1 MSNKDEFDSWA
12 ESYDNSLVNP
22 KGYPFEG
29 YREVLGFISN
39 TVNASRKSDILDIG
53 VGTGNLSV
61 LLYEKGAR
69 IDGVD
74 FSTKMLEK
82 AKEKMLAGN
91 FYLFDFSHGLPPKLL
106 SKKYNYIVSS
116 YAFHHLSDSAK
127 LDFILMLKD
136 LLKENGKIIIGDIS
150 FLNRRSLYECRRAS
164 GESWDNDE
172 YFVIAESF
180 VPLLKSSGMD
190 VNYTQISFCA
200 GVLEI
205 QPYNPR

>member
-12 ESYDNSLVNP
+12 ESYDDSLVNA

-29 YREVLGFISN
+29 YNKVLSYIDNS
-39 TVNASRKSDILDIG
+39 VSVSRKTDILDIG
-53 VGTGNLSV
+53 AGTGNLSF

-91 FYLFDFSHGLPPKLL
+91 FYIFDFSHGLPPKLL
-106 SKKYNYIVSS
+106 NKKYNYIVSS
-116 YAFHHLSDSAK
+116 YAFHHLDDNAK
-127 LDFILMLKD
+127 LNFILTLKD
-136 LLKENGKIIIGDIS
+136 LLKEKGKIDEAIKEYEKTLDS
-150 FLNRRSLYECRRAS
+150 KRSLYECRKAS

-172 YFVIAESF
+172 YFVIADSF
-180 VPLLKSSGMD
+180 IPLLKSSGLD
-190 VNYTQISFCA
+190 VKYTQISFCA
-200 GVLEI
+200 GVMEI
-205 QPYNPR
+205 S

>member
-1 MSNKDEFDSWA
+1 MSKEDEFDSWA
-12 ESYDNSLVNP
+12 ESYDDSLVNP

-29 YREVLGFISN
+29 YRKVLGFISN
-39 TVNASRKSDILDIG
+39 SINASRKTDILDIG
-53 VGTGNLSV
+53 VGTGNLAA

-74 FSTKMLEK
+74 FSSKMLEK
-82 AKEKMLAGN
+82 AKEKMLGGN
-91 FYLFDFSHGLPPKLL
+91 FYLFDFSRGLPSKLL

-116 YAFHHLSDSAK
+116 YAFHHLNDNTK
-127 LDFILMLKD
+127 LNLILTLKD

-164 GESWDNDE
+164 GESWDRDE
-172 YFVIAESF
+172 YYVIAESF
-180 VPLLKSSGMD
+180 VPLLKSSWMD

-205 QPYNPR
+205 S

>member
-1 MSNKDEFDSWA
+1 MSKEEEFDSWA
-12 ESYDNSLVNP
+12 ESYDDSLINA

-29 YREVLGFISN
+29 YNKVLGFISN
-39 TVNASRKSDILDIG
+39 SVNVSRKTDILDIG
-53 VGTGNLSV
+53 VGTGNLSL

-74 FSTKMLEK
+74 FSPKMLEK

-91 FYLFDFSHGLPPKLL
+91 FYIFDFSHGLPPKLL
-106 SKKYNYIVSS
+106 SRKYDYIVSS
-116 YAFHHLSDSAK
+116 YAFHHLDDSAK
-127 LDFILMLKD
+127 LDFIMMLRN

-150 FLNRRSLYECRRAS
+150 FLSRRSLFECRRAS
-164 GESWDNDE
+164 GESWDRDE
-172 YFVIAESF
+172 YFMIADSF
-180 VPLLKSSGMD
+180 IPALKSLGMA

-205 QPYNPR
+205 N